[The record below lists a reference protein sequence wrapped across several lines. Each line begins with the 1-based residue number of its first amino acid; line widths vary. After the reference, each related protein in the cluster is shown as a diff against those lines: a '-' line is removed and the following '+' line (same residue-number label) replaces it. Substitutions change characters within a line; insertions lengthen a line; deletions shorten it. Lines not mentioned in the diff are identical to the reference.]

1 MAKISRFVRKQPV
14 LRELQGNYIDNKID
28 DLNMPF
34 LPTDVI
40 LKLFA
45 TGTKIVPFA

>member
-14 LRELQGNYIDNKID
+14 LREFQGNYTDNEID

-34 LPTDVI
+34 
-40 LKLFA
+40 
-45 TGTKIVPFA
+45 

>member
-1 MAKISRFVRKQPV
+1 MAKTSWFVRKQPV
-14 LRELQGNYIDNKID
+14 LHELQGNYIDNKID

-40 LKLFA
+40 LKLFV